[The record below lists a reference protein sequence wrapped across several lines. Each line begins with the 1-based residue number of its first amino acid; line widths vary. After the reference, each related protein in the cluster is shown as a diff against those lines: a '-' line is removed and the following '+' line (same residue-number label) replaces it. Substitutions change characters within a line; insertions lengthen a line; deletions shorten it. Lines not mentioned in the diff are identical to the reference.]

1 MFDFFNTDTSKTNT
15 NAIDLLKADHD
26 NVKELFDQFK
36 KSENARARK
45 KLVRQALTEL
55 KLHAAVEE
63 EIFYPAVR
71 AHVGKDLMN
80 EADEEHHVAKL
91 LIAELEDAQGHG
103 DHFDAKFTVLSENVR
118 HHIKEEEDEMLP
130 KAKELKMDFDKLG
143 EKMLA
148 RKTQLLE
155 KGFPSVGEEKM
166 VAATHSKGDSP
177 ALAARRKK
185 PANARAKPSKTAK
198 RK

>member
-1 MFDFFNTDTSKTNT
+1 MFDFFNVDTSKTNT

-26 NVKELFDQFK
+26 NVKELFDEFE
-36 KSENARARK
+36 KSDNGQARK
-45 KLVRQALTEL
+45 KIVKQALTEL

-103 DHFDAKFTVLSENVR
+103 DHFDAKFKVLAESVR
-118 HHIKEEEDEMLP
+118 HHIKEEENEMLP

-148 RKTQLLE
+148 RKQELLE
-155 KGFPSVGEEKM
+155 NGFPTVGEEKM

-177 ALAARRKK
+177 AQAARKK
-185 PANARAKPSKTAK
+185 KTVKHKVGAS
-198 RK
+198 R